1 MARKAILAAKDAA
14 PADSRERLV
23 MNPNDAKI
31 TSLYVSEP
39 GVVADIEDDAP
50 NSNAPPGSNFRVTL
64 EMVAGL
70 AVSGT
75 AYHLKTTCSDL
86 TDTTSAG
93 PQAPAPAS
101 HLNPVGAVPFG
112 APPWIPDGSR
122 YVFNQSVTVPPPVP
136 AKRGHVY
143 RYTASLF
150 TTNGDIVSIK
160 ESDPFV
166 LL

>member
-1 MARKAILAAKDAA
+1 
-14 PADSRERLV
+14 

-39 GVVADIEDDAP
+39 GVVSDIEDDAP
-50 NSNAPPGSNFRVTL
+50 NANAPAGSTFRVTL

-70 AVSGT
+70 AVSGQV
-75 AYHLKTTCSDL
+75 YHLKTTCSDL
-86 TDTTSAG
+86 TDTTNAL
-93 PQAPAPAS
+93 PQAPVGLP
-101 HLNPVGAVPFG
+101 LNTPGGGAPFG

-122 YVFNQSVTVPPPVP
+122 YVFNQSVVVPPPP
-136 AKRGHVY
+136 LAKRGHVY

>member
-1 MARKAILAAKDAA
+1 
-14 PADSRERLV
+14 

-39 GVVADIEDDAP
+39 GLVSDIEDDAP
-50 NSNAPPGSNFRVTL
+50 NSNAPPGSNFKVTL

-70 AVSGT
+70 GVSGQV
-75 AYHLKTTCSDL
+75 YHLKTTCSDL
-86 TDTTSAG
+86 TDTAPAG
-93 PQAPAPAS
+93 PQAP
-101 HLNPVGAVPFG
+101 PVGSPLNTPGPGLPFG
-112 APPWIPDGSR
+112 APPWTPDVSR

-136 AKRGHVY
+136 SKRGHVY
-143 RYTASLF
+143 RYTASLY

-160 ESDPFV
+160 ESDPFI

>member
-1 MARKAILAAKDAA
+1 
-14 PADSRERLV
+14 

-39 GVVADIEDDAP
+39 GGVADIEDDAP
-50 NSNAPPGSNFRVTL
+50 NSNTPAGSAFKVTL

-70 AVSGT
+70 SVSGT
-75 AYHLKTTCSDL
+75 VYHLKTTCSDL
-86 TDTTSAG
+86 TDTVNAI
-93 PQAPAPAS
+93 PQAPPPGS
-101 HLNPVGAVPFG
+101 HLNPTGTVTFG
-112 APPWIPDGSR
+112 APPWITDVSR

-143 RYTASLF
+143 RYTASLY

-160 ESDPFV
+160 ESDPFI